1 VVFEMTFNRSWLED
15 KVESVARML
24 AAEKMGLV
32 KDKLGENQPYELWS
46 QCIPEAR
53 KLLGLV

>member
-1 VVFEMTFNRSWLED
+1 MTSFQKWLENG
-15 KVESVARML
+15 VEPLARIL

-32 KDKLGENQPYELWS
+32 KDQHGENLPAELWS

-53 KLLGLV
+53 RFLGLM